1 MDDEDLR
8 RLSSALAAAAAST
21 HGSARMSGGGVGVR
35 GIGEALL
42 DRGRRFNSDDENF
55 SSGSFWSDSN
65 RTVFSTPEEAFDFSI
80 LVSSFSSPIRSSDS
94 STTSGAYKENWVI
107 KTEIAFIEGNN
118 LFTGCERMVTRG
130 GLITVTLG
138 NPPPL
143 LLLEL
148 LLLPELAAVVVLL
161 HAGLHRGEI
170 PKFFSAERG

>member
-1 MDDEDLR
+1 MPIKKIGLLKLR
-8 RLSSALAAAAAST
+8 LQ
-21 HGSARMSGGGVGVR
+21 
-35 GIGEALL
+35 
-42 DRGRRFNSDDENF
+42 
-55 SSGSFWSDSN
+55 
-65 RTVFSTPEEAFDFSI
+65 
-80 LVSSFSSPIRSSDS
+80 
-94 STTSGAYKENWVI
+94 
-107 KTEIAFIEGNN
+107 FIEGNN